1 MKRWRTVTLLALLG
15 LVAACGAR
23 LTDEQREFAL
33 RGVGAQ
39 ESAAQPGPGGGPAPT
54 DPVLA
59 DAVAVDAASPDV
71 AVPEDADGG
80 GDASPQAA
88 QAAPGGDGEA
98 DAGGETDD
106 GGEQPT
112 DTRSMPPGGNGGAT
126 DTGVS
131 DGEIVLAN
139 ISDVSGAVPGLFEPE
154 QLAAQAYVEYFTA
167 SRGTLFGRQLT
178 YLPMDSQLSA
188 GANRAASIE
197 ACERAFAAVGSMSA
211 FDAGG
216 APVIDECGI
225 PDIRTAATQ
234 PPMQVVDSAF
244 PISVTDPDL
253 QPIGEYEWLT
263 ENFPSATQNA
273 AYLYIAGEVTAAAT
287 AKVRRATTEAL
298 GWEWTYVQEID
309 IAETDYGGFAR
320 EMNSRGVEYVTFQGD
335 PSQAARLASAMRQQ
349 GFEPDIFH
357 LEANAYTPTYIE
369 RAPEAVEGT
378 YITITSVMVEE
389 AMETNEELQRY
400 AQFLQ
405 QVAPGE
411 QPTGLG
417 MKSWSAGMLFT
428 ELAKQIG
435 PELTR
440 EAMLDA
446 LAGIEGWDGGGMH
459 PPMDIGA
466 QEPSPCFTI
475 IQVQGGEFQR
485 VHPAEG
491 FDCSSTVARMD

>member
-320 EMNSRGVEYVTFQGD
+320 EMDNRGVEYVTFQGAE
-335 PSQAARLASAMRQQ
+335 SQAARLAQAMRQQ
-349 GFEPDIFH
+349 GFEPAIYH
-357 LEANAYTPTYIE
+357 LQANAYTPTLIE
-369 RAPEAVEGT
+369 RAPEAIEGT
-378 YITITSVMVEE
+378 YITIPSVMVEE
-389 AMETNEELQRY
+389 AGDHEELQRY

-411 QPTGLG
+411 RPTSLG
-417 MKSWSAGMLFT
+417 MYSWSAAKLFV
-428 ELAKQIG
+428 EIAERVG

-440 EAMLDA
+440 EAVIEELRQV
-446 LAGIEGWDGGGMH
+446 EGWDGGGLH
-459 PPMDIGA
+459 PPIDVGDKRPA
-466 QEPSPCFTI
+466 GCQI
-475 IQVQGGEFQR
+475 IVQVQDGEFTR
-485 VHPAEG
+485 VYPDAG
-491 FDCSSTVARMD
+491 FHCGSIVPVE